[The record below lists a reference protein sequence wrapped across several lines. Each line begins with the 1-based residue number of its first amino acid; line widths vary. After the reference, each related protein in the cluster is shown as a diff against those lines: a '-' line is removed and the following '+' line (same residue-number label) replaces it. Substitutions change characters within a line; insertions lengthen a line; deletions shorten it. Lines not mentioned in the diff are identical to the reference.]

1 MSVSIQYYTVFYWVG
16 KCCLL
21 PQPSPYIIPHG
32 VCGLLHQA
40 HYVVCLTSFPNFKLL
55 VLSEFFY
62 LPCPIIFKLYSV
74 LQILC
79 FLSEWTV
86 FPVRLLQF
94 TMQST
99 LYNLLIEES
108 VAGWPGAALPS
119 LAHGVAHRHLP
130 HRLHRHPLL
139 PTGPW
144 SLCICYARR
153 RLLWWL

>member
-1 MSVSIQYYTVFYWVG
+1 MSGSIQYYTVFYWVG
-16 KCCLL
+16 GCCLL

-40 HYVVCLTSFPNFKLL
+40 HYVVCLTSFPNFKVL
-55 VLSEFFY
+55 VFEICY

-79 FLSEWTV
+79 ILSEWT
-86 FPVRLLQF
+86 FFSSKTSPVRSAIYTLQ
-94 TMQST
+94 
-99 LYNLLIEES
+99 LIEQS

-119 LAHGVAHRHLP
+119 LTHGVAHRHLP
-130 HRLHRHPLL
+130 YRLHHHPLL